1 MTIDS
6 FLHNGVEVKRC
17 RRAKP
22 RKGTAQLYCSQGGK
36 SITEQPRFVSVTRRT
51 ANVVKP
57 TYRPDR
63 PSKKNGGHANYMHM
77 EHFGSI
83 PCHILVYETWVGERT
98 PGMQIDHI
106 NGVTTDNRVY
116 NLQQV
121 TPAENMR
128 RTRYI
133 RALREILPH
142 HYQTYQREDYL
153 RFFAM
158 PFDEFQALLSRY
170 TRAPCSRYTIDP
182 RSTDEIMLFEMQH
195 PHLFDH

>member
-1 MTIDS
+1 
-6 FLHNGVEVKRC
+6 
-17 RRAKP
+17 
-22 RKGTAQLYCSQGGK
+22 
-36 SITEQPRFVSVTRRT
+36 
-51 ANVVKP
+51 
-57 TYRPDR
+57 
-63 PSKKNGGHANYMHM
+63 
-77 EHFGSI
+77 
-83 PCHILVYETWVGERT
+83 
-98 PGMQIDHI
+98 MQIDHI

-170 TRAPCSRYTIDP
+170 TRAPCSRYTRDPRSRYAIDP
-182 RSTDEIMLFEMQH
+182 RSADEIMLFEMQH
-195 PHLFDH
+195 PYLFDN